1 LPQISQSGK
10 CQRNLGRARIEATL
24 IFYSANSQA
33 IERMWK
39 SAPEKRLGTTF
50 RMIS

>member
-1 LPQISQSGK
+1 MKTGEE
-10 CQRNLGRARIEATL
+10 CRALSVSL

-33 IERMWK
+33 IERTFK
-39 SAPEKRLGTTF
+39 SALEKRLGTTF